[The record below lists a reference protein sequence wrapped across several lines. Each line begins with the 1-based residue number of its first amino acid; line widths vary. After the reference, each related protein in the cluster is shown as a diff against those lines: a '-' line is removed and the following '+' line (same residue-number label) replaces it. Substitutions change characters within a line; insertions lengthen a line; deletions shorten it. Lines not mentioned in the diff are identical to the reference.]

1 MPPGTSSLGS
11 QRGSACLTRAAG
23 DGAFGGQAHT
33 SASNEGIVVVVVMAT
48 PERVANAASIAAVDG
63 VDAVFIGPDEMVH
76 AMGCEN
82 RWNEQSVHAAIEHT
96 VKAVAAAGNC
106 PAILALT
113 PEGEDRHAARGA
125 RYFANA
131 STGIIAKAHGGW
143 AQSR

>member
-1 MPPGTSSLGS
+1 
-11 QRGSACLTRAAG
+11 
-23 DGAFGGQAHT
+23 
-33 SASNEGIVVVVVMAT
+33 MAT

-106 PAILALT
+106 PAILVLT